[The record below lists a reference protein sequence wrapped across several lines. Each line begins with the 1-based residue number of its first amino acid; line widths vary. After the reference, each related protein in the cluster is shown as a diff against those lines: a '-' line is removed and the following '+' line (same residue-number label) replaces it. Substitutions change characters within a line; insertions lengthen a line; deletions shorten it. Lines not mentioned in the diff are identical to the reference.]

1 MEPTSDASA
10 LPARARAS
18 AEDVL
23 MQAEHVE
30 RLNQQLMLD
39 PTRALML
46 GMPPMGG
53 FAGSTLA
60 MLFAGA
66 ATEAIPL
73 PIQAVN
79 LAAQV
84 TMMNQLSGVG
94 PHQGDAAGPS
104 GRAAPLA
111 AAAGG
116 TAAGSKG
123 KKRKQVDSKLW
134 RKYGQKRM
142 KGKECEGLDV
152 IR

>member
-53 FAGSTLA
+53 FAATLA

-73 PIQAVN
+73 PIQAGN